1 MELNLQGKAAMI
13 TGGGQGVGRRLC
25 LEFAAEGVT
34 VLVNDLF
41 AERAERVV
49 KEIRALGGQAVP
61 MVCDITDYDA
71 LSSAFSQALQAADLS
86 HVDILVNNAGV
97 TPERRA
103 KGGIPPV
110 FLDMPLADWRKVV
123 DLNVYG
129 VMYCCRLVLPGM
141 QAAGAGKIV
150 SIMSEA
156 GRIGEAGLA
165 VYSGAKAAILG
176 FSKAIA
182 REHGRD
188 RINVNVIAL
197 GAVSHEGIA
206 NGALHPDATPAN
218 DERLKKMLRAYPIAR
233 GLERLSR
240 PEDVAGAV
248 LYLASDRAA
257 YVTGQ
262 SLGVSGGFAMI

>member
-1 MELNLQGKAAMI
+1 MELNLQGKVAMV

-25 LEFAAEGVT
+25 LDFAAEGVT

-41 AERAERVV
+41 AERAETVV
-49 KEIRALGGQAVP
+49 GEIRQAGGKAVP
-61 MVCDITDYDA
+61 MVCDITQYEA
-71 LSSAFSQALQAADLS
+71 VESALQKALEAAGEQS
-86 HVDILVNNAGV
+86 VDILVNNAGV

-103 KGGIPPV
+103 KGGVPPA
-110 FLDMPLADWRKVV
+110 FLDMPMEDWRKVV

-129 VMYCCRLVLPGM
+129 VMYCCRAVLPGM
-141 QAAGAGKIV
+141 RAKGGGKIV

-188 RINVNVIAL
+188 SINVNVVAL

-206 NGALHPDATPAN
+206 NGALHPDATPEN
-218 DERLKKMLRAYPIAR
+218 DERLRKMLKVYPIAR
-233 GLERLSR
+233 GLNRLSR
-240 PEDVAGAV
+240 PEDVSGAV
-248 LYLASDRAA
+248 LYLASSRAD

-262 SLGVSGGFAMI
+262 SLGVSGGYAMI

>member
-1 MELNLQGKAAMI
+1 MELNLQGKVAMV

-25 LEFAAEGVT
+25 IDFAAEGVT
-34 VLVNDLF
+34 VIVNDLF
-41 AERAERVV
+41 GERAQKVV
-49 KEIRALGGQAVP
+49 GEIEAQGGKAVP
-61 MVCDITDYDA
+61 MECDVTDYA
-71 LSSAFSQALQAADLS
+71 AVEAGLAKALQAIGRD

-103 KGGIPPV
+103 KGGIPPA
-110 FLDMPLADWRKVV
+110 FLDMPMEDWRKVV

-129 VMYCCRLVLPGM
+129 VMYCCRAVLPGM
-141 QAAGAGKIV
+141 RAAGGGKIV

-188 RINVNVIAL
+188 RINVNVVAL

-206 NGALHPDATPAN
+206 NGALHPDATPET

-233 GLERLSR
+233 GLGRLCR
-240 PEDVAGAV
+240 PEDVSGAV
-248 LYLASDRAA
+248 MYLASDRAA
-257 YVTGQ
+257 FVTGQ
-262 SLGVSGGFAMI
+262 CLGVSGGFAMV

>member
-1 MELNLQGKAAMI
+1 MELNLQGKVAMV

-25 LEFAAEGVT
+25 LDFAAEGVT
-34 VLVNDLF
+34 VLVNDLV
-41 AERAERVV
+41 AERAGNVV
-49 KEIRALGGQAVP
+49 DEIRQAGGKAVP
-61 MVCDITDYDA
+61 MPADITNYEAVHTA
-71 LSSAFSQALQAADLS
+71 LAKALAAVGADS
-86 HVDILVNNAGV
+86 VDILVNNAGV

-103 KGGIPPV
+103 KGGIPPQ
-110 FLDMPLADWRKVV
+110 FLDMPMDDWRKVV

-129 VMYCCRLVLPGM
+129 VMYCCRAVLPGM
-141 QAAGAGKIV
+141 RAKGGGKIV

-188 RINVNVIAL
+188 RINVNVVAL

-206 NGALHPDATPAN
+206 NGALHPDATPENN
-218 DERLKKMLRAYPIAR
+218 DRLKKMLKIYPIAS
-233 GLERLSR
+233 GLNRLCK
-240 PEDVAGAV
+240 PEDVSGAV
-248 LYLASDRAA
+248 LYLASERSDF
-257 YVTGQ
+257 VTGQ
-262 SLGVSGGFAMI
+262 SLGVSGGYAMI

>member
-1 MELNLQGKAAMI
+1 MDLNLQGKTAMV

-25 LEFAAEGVT
+25 LDFAAEGVT

-41 AERAERVV
+41 AERAQKVV
-49 KEIRALGGQAVP
+49 GEIEAQGGKAVP
-61 MVCDITDYDA
+61 MVCDITDFAAIETA
-71 LSSAFSQALQAADLS
+71 LAAALQAAGRD

-103 KGGIPPV
+103 KGGVPPR
-110 FLDMPLADWRKVV
+110 FLDMPMADWRQVV

-129 VMYCCRLVLPGM
+129 VMYCCKAVLPGM
-141 QAAGAGKIV
+141 CAAGGGKIV

-182 REHGRD
+182 QEHGRD
-188 RINVNVIAL
+188 RINVNVVAL

-206 NGALHPDATPAN
+206 NGALHPDATPEN

-233 GLERLSR
+233 GLQRLSR
-240 PEDVAGAV
+240 PEDVSGAV

-262 SLGVSGGFAMI
+262 SLGVSGGYAMI